1 MDEIICMDLQS
12 LQNICSQAYNNI
24 YYTVIYVINEMY
36 NMDNSIELI
45 YKKEDIDEEMNR
57 EEEWELM
64 KNIA

>member
-12 LQNICSQAYNNI
+12 LQNICSQAYNNV
-24 YYTVIYVINEMY
+24 YYTVIYLINEIY
-36 NMDNSIELI
+36 NIDDSIELI
-45 YKKEDIDEEMNR
+45 YKKDDINEDIER

>member
-12 LQNICSQAYNNI
+12 LQNMCSQAYNSV
-24 YYTVIYVINEMY
+24 YYTVIYLINEIY
-36 NMDNSIELI
+36 NIDDSIELI
-45 YKKEDIDEEMNR
+45 YKKDDINEDIER

>member
-12 LQNICSQAYNNI
+12 LQNMCSQAYNNV
-24 YYTVIYVINEMY
+24 YYTVIYLVNEIY
-36 NMDNSIELI
+36 NMDDSIELI
-45 YKKEDIDEEMNR
+45 YKKDNIDEDIER